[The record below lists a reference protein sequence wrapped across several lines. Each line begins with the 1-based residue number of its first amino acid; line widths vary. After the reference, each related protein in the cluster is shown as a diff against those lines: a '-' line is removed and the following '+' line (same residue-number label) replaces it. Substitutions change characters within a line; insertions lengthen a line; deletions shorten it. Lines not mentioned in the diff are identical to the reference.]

1 MVKEKNKMK
10 NNKSNLGEN
19 YKKRLGEY
27 ITEEASETIEILYE
41 IDEWFN
47 EESEK
52 QNALEEKF
60 RK

>member
-1 MVKEKNKMK
+1 MKE
-10 NNKSNLGEN
+10 NKSNLGKN
-19 YKKRLGEY
+19 YKKRLVEEY
-27 ITEEASETIEILYE
+27 ILDGYILEEVSETIEILYK

-52 QNALEEKF
+52 QEALEEKF

>member
-1 MVKEKNKMK
+1 MK

-19 YKKRLGEY
+19 YKKRLGEF
-27 ITEEASETIEILYE
+27 ITEEVSETIEILYE

-47 EESEK
+47 EENEK
-52 QNALEEKF
+52 QEALEEKF